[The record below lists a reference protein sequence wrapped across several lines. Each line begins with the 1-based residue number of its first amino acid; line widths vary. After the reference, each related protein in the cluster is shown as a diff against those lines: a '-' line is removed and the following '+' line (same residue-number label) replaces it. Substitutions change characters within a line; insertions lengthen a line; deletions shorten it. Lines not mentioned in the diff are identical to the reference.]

1 MAEELSD
8 ADIVAACKD
17 GHEDQYPKL
26 IERHWAKAFQI
37 PYGILQDRQDAEEV
51 VQDSFIKM
59 YRVMQSFRGDA
70 MFTTWMFRIVT
81 NYAKNKYRWNRCR
94 GSKVNVSINAGIEG
108 KDGSTLIPELAGTDE
123 GPGASSSMRELEE
136 GVWRHL
142 EKITPLY
149 REVLIMRNVE
159 NRSYEDIAQILDCK
173 IGTVKSRIA
182 RGREELRDLLE
193 KNQLL

>member
-1 MAEELSD
+1 MADELSD

-17 GHEDQYPKL
+17 GREDQYPKL

-37 PYGILQDRQDAEEV
+37 AYGILQDRQDAEEV

-59 YRVMQSFRGDA
+59 YRVLQSFRGDA

-108 KDGSTLIPELAGTDE
+108 KDGSTLVPELAGSDE

-149 REVLIMRNVE
+149 REVLIMSNVE

-182 RGREELRDLLE
+182 RGREELRELLE